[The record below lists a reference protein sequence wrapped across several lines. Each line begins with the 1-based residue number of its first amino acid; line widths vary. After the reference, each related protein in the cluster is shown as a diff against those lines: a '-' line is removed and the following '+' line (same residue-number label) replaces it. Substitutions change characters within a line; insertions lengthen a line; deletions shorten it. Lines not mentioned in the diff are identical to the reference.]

1 MQKVHFRLTWA
12 AQKRCCLNSP
22 VTVPEA
28 FAKSKLDPVSL
39 SFLKWRMFRMFSCFT
54 FFPSNLQD
62 VTSAIVSSCA
72 HFFSVMLP
80 SSSLLILDF
89 IKATDGIIISQNMEV
104 IVCTLFQWLNILFCV
119 QRWSCLLLSHTR
131 TQRRN
136 GGSSLPVALQL
147 FRTSNLTGLMCT
159 EDGELL

>member
-1 MQKVHFRLTWA
+1 MANVQNV
-12 AQKRCCLNSP
+12 
-22 VTVPEA
+22 
-28 FAKSKLDPVSL
+28 
-39 SFLKWRMFRMFSCFT
+39 FLLY

-104 IVCTLFQWLNILFCV
+104 IFCILFLWLNILFC
-119 QRWSCLLLSHTR
+119 L
-131 TQRRN
+131 QRR
-136 GGSSLPVALQL
+136 VAVLL
-147 FRTSNLTGLMCT
+147 FSGLGLHC
-159 EDGELL
+159 

>member
-1 MQKVHFRLTWA
+1 MANVQNV
-12 AQKRCCLNSP
+12 
-22 VTVPEA
+22 
-28 FAKSKLDPVSL
+28 
-39 SFLKWRMFRMFSCFT
+39 FLFY

-104 IVCTLFQWLNILFCV
+104 IFCILFLRLNILFC
-119 QRWSCLLLSHTR
+119 L
-131 TQRRN
+131 QRR
-136 GGSSLPVALQL
+136 VAVLL
-147 FRTSNLTGLMCT
+147 FSGLRLHC
-159 EDGELL
+159 

>member
-1 MQKVHFRLTWA
+1 MSILLKRHFAQEFHQNHGWRVQKVHFRLTCA
-12 AQKRCCLNSP
+12 AQKRFCLNSP

-104 IVCTLFQWLNILFCV
+104 IFCILFLWLNILFC
-119 QRWSCLLLSHTR
+119 L
-131 TQRRN
+131 QRR
-136 GGSSLPVALQL
+136 VAVLL
-147 FRTSNLTGLMCT
+147 FSGLR
-159 EDGELL
+159 LLC